1 MRDIPDNVIERLLD
15 EIPDAKW
22 DRLIDQIDYEIAK
35 ALPDLDLPRDICE
48 DILCV
53 AINETAPVIA
63 AWARQQER
71 ERREAR
77 ITEANRQRNAGLAA
91 LSLLRGRIARLIDL
105 YEITPL
111 LHENMMRD
119 LRSLLPEEAGPDA

>member
-71 ERREAR
+71 ERIGRALNEAD
-77 ITEANRQRNAGLAA
+77 AALAA
-91 LSLLRGRIARLIDL
+91 AHDDERAYWEG
-105 YEITPL
+105 
-111 LHENMMRD
+111 NV
-119 LRSLLPEEAGPDA
+119 DALASILNQEGEQ